1 MTFFSETI
9 WFIPCYTLIGGL
21 IALLWSPAI
30 IKKTG
35 SRPAGY
41 VNILMTSLA
50 FLHSVIA
57 LSQIWELPAQELRF
71 IWLEAA
77 GVNISFDLQISPVS
91 VGALTLITGL
101 NVLCQLYAVG
111 YLELIL

>member
-30 IKKTG
+30 INKTG
-35 SRPAGY
+35 SLPAGY

-50 FLHSVIA
+50 FIHSIVA
-57 LSQIWELPAQELRF
+57 LYQIWEQPAQELRF
-71 IWLEAA
+71 TWLEAT
-77 GVNISFDLQISPVS
+77 GLNISFDLQISPVS
-91 VGALTLITGL
+91 VGRQEC
-101 NVLCQLYAVG
+101 VV
-111 YLELIL
+111 